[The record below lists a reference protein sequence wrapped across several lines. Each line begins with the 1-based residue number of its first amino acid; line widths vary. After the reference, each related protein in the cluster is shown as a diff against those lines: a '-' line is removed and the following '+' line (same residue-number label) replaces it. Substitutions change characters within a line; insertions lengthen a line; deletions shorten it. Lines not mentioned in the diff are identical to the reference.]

1 MNKLIRTVLLVED
14 NRGDARLVREIFKE
28 QGLHDVELTHT
39 ECMGDA
45 EKHLAENAF
54 DVILLDLGLPDAHGL
69 EAVQRII
76 AAAPRSPLV
85 VLSGM
90 DDESMGV
97 QALLEGAQD
106 YLIKG
111 QIEPREL
118 LRSLRY
124 AIARKKIEEELFAE
138 KELAEVTLRCIGDAV
153 ICTDPSGRITF
164 LNPIAETM
172 TGSSLM
178 EAVGKPMDK
187 AFKILDAINRERA
200 PNPMERI
207 SEHSP
212 GNCSPW
218 NCILVRPDRSEIH
231 IQDSVSPIRDR
242 QGNVMG
248 TVAVLRDV
256 SAARAM
262 AKQIVHAAEHD
273 FLTGLPNR
281 TLLFDRL
288 SQAVL
293 LAKRHM
299 HHVAVLFL
307 DLDGFKHIND
317 SLGHAIGDEVLRSV
331 AKRLRTCMRM
341 PDTVSRQGGDEFVVL
356 LQEVKQQEDAAI
368 AAVRILHALAE
379 QHFIGGHEHLC
390 VTASIGIS
398 IYPGD
403 GLDAETLIKNAD
415 TAMYQAKENGRRNYQ
430 FYRPEM
436 NIRAVERQ
444 SIEEHLRQA
453 LERNEFELHYQPQ
466 VNLRTRAITG
476 VEALIRWNHPSRG
489 MVPPMQFIPV
499 AEDSGLILPIGAWV
513 LHEACM
519 QAQAWAN
526 AGLPRMTMDV
536 NVSPVQFE
544 NENFLDDLFA
554 ILDETG
560 LDPTSLELEVTEG
573 ILMKCPKSKVS
584 TLKILRDKGVRV
596 AIDDFGTG
604 YSSLSYLRKFPLDAL
619 KIDQSFIR
627 QLSTTPDETTMVSAI
642 ISIGR
647 SLNLRLIAEGIET
660 SEQLAFLQASQCDE
674 GQGYLFGQ
682 PMAPWQFVNLF
693 DTRSSLI
700 SA

>member
-1 MNKLIRTVLLVED
+1 MIRTVLLVED

-231 IQDSVSPIRDR
+231 IQDSVSPIHDR
-242 QGNVMG
+242 QGKVMG
-248 TVAVLRDV
+248 AVIVLRDV
-256 SAARAM
+256 SAAWAM
-262 AKQIVHAAEHD
+262 TQQIVHATEHD

-281 TLLFDRL
+281 ALLLDRL
-288 SQAVL
+288 SQALL

-299 HHVAVLFL
+299 YHVAVLFL

-331 AKRLRTCMRM
+331 GRRLRTCIRM

-356 LQEVKQQEDAAI
+356 LQEVKQPEDVAI
-368 AAVRILHALAE
+368 AAVRILHALAM
-379 QHFIGGHEHLC
+379 QLAIGEHEHLC

-398 IYPGD
+398 TYPDD
-403 GLDAETLIKNAD
+403 GPDAETLIKNAD

-436 NIRAVERQ
+436 NFRAVERQ
-444 SIEEHLRQA
+444 SIEEHLRRA
-453 LERNEFELHYQPQ
+453 LERNEFELHYQPK

-476 VEALIRWNHPSRG
+476 VEALIRWNHPRRG
-489 MVPPMQFIPV
+489 RIPPMEFIPV
-499 AEDSGLILPIGAWV
+499 AEDSGLILPIGAWA

-526 AGLPRMTMDV
+526 AGLPRMTMAV

-554 ILDETG
+554 ILGETG

-573 ILMKCPKSKVS
+573 ILMKRPESKGS
-584 TLKILRDKGVRV
+584 TLKILRDKGVQV

-627 QLSTTPDETTMVSAI
+627 QLSTTPDETAIVSAI
-642 ISIGR
+642 INIGR

-660 SEQLAFLQASQCDE
+660 SEQLAFLQAGQCDE
-674 GQGYLFGQ
+674 GQGYLFGR
-682 PMAPWQFVNLF
+682 PMPSCEFVKLF
-693 DTRSSLI
+693 DARSSLLN
-700 SA
+700 A

>member
-1 MNKLIRTVLLVED
+1 
-14 NRGDARLVREIFKE
+14 
-28 QGLHDVELTHT
+28 
-39 ECMGDA
+39 
-45 EKHLAENAF
+45 
-54 DVILLDLGLPDAHGL
+54 
-69 EAVQRII
+69 
-76 AAAPRSPLV
+76 LV

-90 DDESMGV
+90 DDESMGI

-111 QIEPREL
+111 RIEPREL
-118 LRSLRY
+118 LRALRY
-124 AIARKKIEEELFAE
+124 AIARKKIEEALFAE

-153 ICTDPSGRITF
+153 VCTDASGRITF
-164 LNPIAETM
+164 LNSIAEAM

-187 AFKILDAINRERA
+187 AFKILDAINRELA
-200 PNPMERI
+200 PNPMERVG
-207 SEHSP
+207 EHSQ
-212 GNCSPW
+212 GNCPPW
-218 NCILVRPDRSEIH
+218 NCILVRPDWSEIH
-231 IQDSVSPIRDR
+231 IQDSVSPIHDR
-242 QGNVMG
+242 QGKVVG
-248 TVAVLRDV
+248 TVIVLRDV

-262 AKQIVHAAEHD
+262 TQQIVHAAEHD
-273 FLTGLPNR
+273 YLTGLPNR
-281 TLLFDRL
+281 TLLLDRL
-288 SQAVL
+288 SQAIL

-299 HHVAVLFL
+299 HLVAVLFL

-317 SLGHAIGDEVLRSV
+317 SLGHAIGDEVLQSV
-331 AKRLRTCMRM
+331 ARRLRTCMRM

-356 LQEVKQQEDAAI
+356 LQEVKQPEDVAI
-368 AAVRILHALAE
+368 AAMRILHALAE
-379 QHFIGGHEHLC
+379 QHSIGQHEHLC

-398 IYPGD
+398 IYPDD

-444 SIEEHLRQA
+444 SIEQHLRQA
-453 LERNEFELHYQPQ
+453 LERNEFELHYQPK

-489 MVPPMQFIPV
+489 RIPPKEFIPV

-513 LHEACM
+513 IHEACM

-526 AGLPRMTMDV
+526 AGLPRMTMAV

-544 NENFLDDLFA
+544 DENFLDDLFA
-554 ILDETG
+554 ILGETG
-560 LDPTSLELEVTEG
+560 LAPISLELEMTEG
-573 ILMKCPKSKVS
+573 ILMKRPESTGS
-584 TLKILRDKGVRV
+584 TLKLLREKGVRV

-604 YSSLSYLRKFPLDAL
+604 YSSLSYLRKFPLDVL

-627 QLSTTPDETTMVSAI
+627 QLSTTPDETSIVSAI
-642 ISIGR
+642 INIGR

-660 SEQLAFLQASQCDE
+660 PEQLAFLQASQCDE

-682 PMAPWQFVNLF
+682 PMAPCQFVHLF
-693 DTRSSLI
+693 DTSTSTAYLSNPDRYLEGSVSDGIAI
-700 SA
+700 S